1 MAAPKARGAPKIDDV
16 RGLSNADKAAIV
28 LLALGEE
35 HGSVIWKLFDDDEV
49 KEISQIMANLGTV
62 SSNVVEKLL
71 VEFVSQMSST
81 GAILGTFD
89 STERLLARF
98 LPKERV
104 MTVMEEI
111 RGPAGRTMWDKLGN
125 VNETVLANYLK
136 NEYPQTVAVVLSK
149 IKGEHA
155 ARVLASLPED
165 FALEVVQRMLRM
177 ESVQKDIL
185 DKVEQTLR
193 VEFMSN
199 LARTSKRDSHE
210 MMAEIFNN
218 FDRQTESRFITALE
232 ERNRESAERIKAL
245 MFTFE
250 DLGKLDPGSIQTLLR
265 AIDKDKLGL
274 ALKGA
279 SDTLRDIFFSNMSE
293 RAGKILKE
301 DMGSMGPVRLRDV
314 DEAQMNMVNI
324 AKDLAAKGEI
334 MLAGNKGEDE
344 LVY

>member
-1 MAAPKARGAPKIDDV
+1 MSGKSKAAAKDDV
-16 RGLSNADKAAIV
+16 RSLTGPERAAVV

-35 HGSVIWKLFDDDEV
+35 HGAGIWKLFDDEEV
-49 KEISQIMANLGTV
+49 KEISQVMANLGTV
-62 SSNVVEKLL
+62 SASAVEKLL
-71 VEFVSQMSST
+71 VEFVSQLSST
-81 GAILGTFD
+81 GSLLGTFE
-89 STERLLARF
+89 STERLLQRF
-98 LPKERV
+98 LPGERV
-104 MTVMEEI
+104 SSVMEEI

-125 VNETVLANYLK
+125 VNEAVLASYLK

-149 IKGEHA
+149 IKSEHA
-155 ARVLASLPED
+155 ARVLGALPED
-165 FALEVVQRMLRM
+165 FALEVVTRMLRM

-218 FDRQTESRFITALE
+218 FDRQTEGRFLTALE
-232 ERNRESAERIKAL
+232 ERNREAAERIKSL

-265 AIDKDKLGL
+265 SIDKDKLGI
-274 ALKGA
+274 ALKAA
-279 SDTLRDIFFSNMSE
+279 SDTLRDMFFSNMSE
-293 RAGKILKE
+293 RAGKILRE
-301 DMGSMGPVRLRDV
+301 DMEGMGPVRLRDV
-314 DEAQMNMVNI
+314 EEAQMAMVNV

-334 MLAGNKGEDE
+334 MLAGNKGDDE